1 MKNFFLIIYFIF
13 TISFSYSQD
22 SLNYRRILQAM
33 DLYNEYSKNKF
44 SKPIYSDKCYN
55 ESIQILNKEFVSNK
69 KFSLIFTPSSYRID
83 IFNGYFYYSYN
94 NCNFELRYFRKSNYS
109 KLYHAYDT
117 SNEKL
122 EKLEN
127 IESNQAFFCK
137 FQIVPAG
144 GLSNTYVASNYK
156 ILIYVKIIEMK
167 VLENVDFET
176 EIPKTEKTIFISP
189 PTTSQ
194 HVVKEPVLDSR
205 ITNFWQNKQTGK
217 DTSAEEGKGSGN
229 RSGGEQ
235 GTGSGTGSGFN
246 LHGRSAK
253 FLPVPDYTEQEQGI
267 VVVDFWVDRN
277 GNVTKAIAGSRGTTT
292 SNTSLWEKA
301 QQAALQ
307 AKFSVNNNA
316 PKEQKGTITY
326 NFIRLR
332 D

>member
-1 MKNFFLIIYFIF
+1 MKIFFLIIYFIF
-13 TISFSYSQD
+13 IISFSYSQD

-44 SKPIYSDKCYN
+44 TKPIYSDKCYN

-69 KFSLIFTPSSYRID
+69 NFSLVFSPSTFRID
-83 IFNGYFYYSYN
+83 IFNGYFYYSHN
-94 NCNFELRYFRKSNYS
+94 NCNFELRYFRKSKYI
-109 KLYHAYDT
+109 KQYDVYDT
-117 SNEKL
+117 SNDIL

-144 GLSNTYVASNYK
+144 GLSNTYVASDYR
-156 ILIYVKIIEMK
+156 LLVYVKIIEIK
-167 VLENVDFET
+167 ILENEDFTNET
-176 EIPKTEKTIFISP
+176 QK
-189 PTTSQ
+189 TSQ
-194 HVVKEPVLDSR
+194 HFGIEAPLPDPR
-205 ITNFWQNKQTGK
+205 ITNFWQNKQSNQQTEK
-217 DTSAEEGKGSGN
+217 DTSADKGKGSGN